1 MPSWW
6 GKSSSKEEKKKVT
19 KESFIDAIHRK
30 FKIGSDESR
39 SGGTRRSRND
49 TVSERGSLSR
59 LPSRSPSPS
68 THVSRCQSFAER
80 SRAQP
85 LPLPGAH
92 LATLGRTESAISA
105 STKPR
110 FDRGS
115 KPLFLPLPTPGCVPD
130 RLDTIDAEG
139 DLATAS
145 VSSDSSTDSDDPSDS
160 RLLTPL
166 TSDYENGNKS
176 AVTSPTR

>member
-1 MPSWW
+1 M
-6 GKSSSKEEKKKVT
+6 
-19 KESFIDAIHRK
+19 I
-30 FKIGSDESR
+30 
-39 SGGTRRSRND
+39 
-49 TVSERGSLSR
+49 
-59 LPSRSPSPS
+59 
-68 THVSRCQSFAER
+68 
-80 SRAQP
+80 
-85 LPLPGAH
+85 
-92 LATLGRTESAISA
+92 
-105 STKPR
+105 
-110 FDRGS
+110 
-115 KPLFLPLPTPGCVPD
+115 LPLPTPGCVPD